1 MEVMQHL
8 ECPKISV
15 VIPIYNMEQLL
26 PRCLDSLQ
34 AQTFTDFEVI
44 CVDDGSKDGS
54 LKLLNAY
61 AAKDPRIRVIS
72 QKNGGVSAARN
83 RGFDEARGEYLYCL
97 DPDDLIHP
105 KCLEIAYAA
114 IMLKR
119 ADFVCFTWKKFSEAY
134 SFSEEST
141 EEMAE
146 IYTETPFQ
154 TWHALPLNQWGCMPS
169 VWRFLFQKS
178 SIGKL
183 RFETWITEG
192 EDQLFI
198 LLYLL
203 HARKGVF
210 IKNTLYYYY
219 QRPGS
224 LSRAPMIGVRLNYT
238 YFILKEVFNHCLT
251 DADRHV
257 VQKELVPWMVKSFN
271 KRLKFGLC
279 HKKINAVEFQVG
291 LTEWQRCVSM
301 LLQEKILCLRYFSLR
316 WQWRLVKAV
325 ICHRFSGK
333 TCELEK
339 NN

>member
-1 MEVMQHL
+1 MQHL

-54 LKLLNAY
+54 LKLLNVY

-72 QKNGGVSAARN
+72 QANGGVSAARN
-83 RGFDEARGEYLYCL
+83 RGFDEARGAYLYCL

-105 KCLEIAYAA
+105 KCLEIAYTA
-114 IMLKR
+114 ITR
-119 ADFVCFTWKKFSEAY
+119 DSADFVCFTWKKFSEAY
-134 SFSEEST
+134 SFSEENT
-141 EEMAE
+141 EEMGE

-154 TWHALPLNQWGCMPS
+154 TWHVLPLNQWGCMPS
-169 VWRFLFQKS
+169 VWRFLFRKA
-178 SIGKL
+178 SIGDL

-192 EDQLFI
+192 EDQLFV
-198 LLYLL
+198 LVYLL
-203 HARKGVF
+203 HARNGVF
-210 IKNTLYYYY
+210 IKNALYYYY

-224 LSRAPMIGVRLNYT
+224 LSRAPMTGGRLKYT

-251 DADRHV
+251 DCDCST

-271 KRLKFGLC
+271 KRLKFDLL
-279 HKKINAVEFQVG
+279 HKKISAGEFQEG
-291 LTEWQRCVSM
+291 FAEWQRCVSM
-301 LLQEKILCLRYFSLR
+301 LLKEKILYLRYFSLR
-316 WQWRLVKAV
+316 WQWNLVKAV
-325 ICHRFSGK
+325 ICHRFKRRISV
-333 TCELEK
+333 EK
-339 NN
+339 GR

>member
-1 MEVMQHL
+1 METTQHL

-72 QKNGGVSAARN
+72 QANGGVSAARN
-83 RGFDEARGEYLYCL
+83 HGFDEARGEYLYCL

-105 KCLEIAYAA
+105 KCLEIAYTA
-114 IMLKR
+114 ITR
-119 ADFVCFTWKKFSEAY
+119 DSADFVCFTWKKFSEAY
-134 SFSEEST
+134 SFSEESS

-154 TWHALPLNQWGCMPS
+154 TWYGRPLTEYGHMPT
-169 VWRFLFQKS
+169 VWRFLFRKS
-178 SIGKL
+178 SIGDL
-183 RFETWITEG
+183 RFETWMKDY
-192 EDQLFI
+192 EDLFFI
-198 LLYLL
+198 LMYLL
-203 HARKGVF
+203 RAGNGVF

-224 LSRAPMIGVRLNYT
+224 LSRAPMTGVRLNYT
-238 YFILKEVFNHCLT
+238 YFILNEVFKHCVT
-251 DADRHV
+251 DVDRCT
-257 VQKELVPWMVKSFN
+257 VQKELVPRMVKSFN
-271 KRLKFGLC
+271 KILKFDLSN
-279 HKKINAVEFQVG
+279 KKINAVEFQEG
-291 LTEWQRCVSM
+291 FAEWQRCVSM
-301 LLQEKILCLRYFSLR
+301 LLKEKILCLRYFSLR

-325 ICHRFSGK
+325 ICHRFKRRG
-333 TCELEK
+333 
-339 NN
+339 